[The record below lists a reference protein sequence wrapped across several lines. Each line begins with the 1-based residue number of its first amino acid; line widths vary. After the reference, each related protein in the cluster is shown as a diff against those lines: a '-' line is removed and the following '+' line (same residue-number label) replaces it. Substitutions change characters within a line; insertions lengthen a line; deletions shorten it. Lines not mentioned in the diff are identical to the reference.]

1 MEERYAKALDEDD
14 IIDFEH
20 DVIIKDKGVLK
31 KNKRVGFGTL
41 ADSVRSVAGEEE
53 EPSATDYEDDE
64 DDADELDTFASV
76 PESSVREGLLQFRN
90 IPRRRLPP
98 IGEADP
104 ADKDD
109 LQSFLEANSRM
120 QFDEDDDE
128 VVLDVLVAEAAAV
141 LADRQPDV
149 VAARRVPRALVL
161 RPERLDRRPAL
172 DADRH
177 DDGGSGGCVVP

>member
-64 DDADELDTFASV
+64 DDAQYGHDV
-76 PESSVREGLLQFRN
+76 PLCRG
-90 IPRRRLPP
+90 P
-98 IGEADP
+98 
-104 ADKDD
+104 
-109 LQSFLEANSRM
+109 
-120 QFDEDDDE
+120 
-128 VVLDVLVAEAAAV
+128 
-141 LADRQPDV
+141 
-149 VAARRVPRALVL
+149 ARRPG
-161 RPERLDRRPAL
+161 P
-172 DADRH
+172 
-177 DDGGSGGCVVP
+177 G